1 MSTVQ
6 SPQPTIARDRIFRP
20 RHRRGLRRASARW
33 AAGLAVLLVLWPPA
47 PDASGDRP
55 GLGASAQAF
64 GSRGRDPGPAGRIA
78 MASDALERE
87 GYMIRPDAW
96 QSKIEPEVGKAV
108 RVQLFKGH
116 SYSILALPVTGAEG
130 AVEANVIDGTGRPV
144 EQRNR
149 NWRGASRLDF
159 TPDATGL
166 YLILVRNT
174 TGQEITGAVVI
185 GYK

>member
-1 MSTVQ
+1 MSTAQ
-6 SPQPTIARDRIFRP
+6 SHQPTFARERIFRP
-20 RHRRGLRRASARW
+20 LRRTGLPRVC
-33 AAGLAVLLVLWPPA
+33 AAGTACLAVLLVLWPPA
-47 PDASGDRP
+47 PHGVGDAP

-64 GSRGRDPGPAGRIA
+64 GSRSRDPGPAGRVA

-87 GYMIRPDAW
+87 GFQIRPDAW
-96 QSKIEPEVGKAV
+96 QSAIEPEVGKAV
-108 RVQLFKGH
+108 RVQLFRGH
-116 SYSILALPVTGAEG
+116 TYAIVALPVTGDEG
-130 AVEANVIDGTGRPV
+130 AVEANVIDGTGRPA

-159 TPDATGL
+159 TPNATGL

-174 TGQEITGAVVI
+174 SDREVTGAVVI